1 MNFISLFK
9 RTFFLF
15 LFLVFFTQCSNDE
28 SETELA
34 LEETGS
40 IEFYTFFKIT
50 ETIIPISDQS
60 VLLAPINLTLKTNKE
75 GIALFEN
82 IPTGKYTLS
91 LLDFNDEVFKTIE
104 VNVKKDEKSIV
115 EYDSTPK
122 GEPIFPI
129 TPTLER
135 LKKDYKFAYYEL
147 QEIYNTHYLPILNDV
162 GSDIINYSFLQ
173 NSQSDIDNYRLTPT
187 NQTIQ
192 DIWDLHYKSLRI
204 TQNYIE
210 LTNQIETTEIEEKN
224 NILGEL
230 HALRALVHFNLVKLY
245 GNPILITKNAS
256 TIDELDKLTTNSTT
270 NETYNL
276 IIEDLKFAQKNIA
289 SSTSKPNLS
298 IDAATAILGKVYL
311 QSAGFPLN
319 KSENYHLALNELNKL
334 KDKYELEK
342 NYADIF
348 TTANEQLNTE
358 TIFSIKYDESSG
370 SSESFFGNKFIG
382 PKGLIDINIT
392 FIEPSFVTSF
402 LDIEVTTDSEITS
415 PITTKDSR
423 FFQNIATYTYSSG
436 IKESN
441 FIKDWKPNKYLPQ
454 TFAENGN
461 LAKGVDF
468 PYLRYADV
476 LLMIAEA
483 ENAIN
488 GPTQIAKD
496 AINEVRARAY
506 GDSNHN
512 ISNTITKDKF
522 LLEVIEERKKELCYE
537 GHRRDDLI
545 RTGLLESVIETVNS
559 KKTEKRDF
567 ETHESIWPIPQKEI
581 ELNSNLTQNP
591 NY

>member
-60 VLLAPINLTLKTNKE
+60 LLLTPINLTLKTNKE

-91 LLDFNDEVFKTIE
+91 LLDFNDEVFKTIK

-256 TIDELDKLTTNSTT
+256 TIDELDKRTTNSTT

-289 SSTSKPNLS
+289 SSTSKPSLS

-319 KSENYHLALNELNKL
+319 KLENYQLALNELNKL

-348 TTANEQLNTE
+348 TPSNEQSNME
-358 TIFSIKYDESSG
+358 TIFSIKYDESSDR
-370 SSESFFGNKFIG
+370 SESFFGNKFIG
-382 PKGLIDINIT
+382 PKGLVDINIT
-392 FIEPSFVTSF
+392 LMEPSFITSF
-402 LDIEVTTDSEITS
+402 LDIEVTTNSEITS
-415 PITTKDSR
+415 PIVTKDSR
-423 FFQNIATYTYSSG
+423 FSQNIATYTYSNG

-441 FIKDWKPNKYLPQ
+441 FIRDWRPNKYLPQ
-454 TFAENGN
+454 TLAENGN

-506 GDSNHN
+506 GNSNHN
-512 ISNTITKDKF
+512 ISNTITKDEF
-522 LLEVIEERKKELCYE
+522 LLEVIEERRKELCYE

-545 RTGLLESVIETVNS
+545 RTNLLASVIEKVNQE
-559 KKTEKRDF
+559 KTEKRDF